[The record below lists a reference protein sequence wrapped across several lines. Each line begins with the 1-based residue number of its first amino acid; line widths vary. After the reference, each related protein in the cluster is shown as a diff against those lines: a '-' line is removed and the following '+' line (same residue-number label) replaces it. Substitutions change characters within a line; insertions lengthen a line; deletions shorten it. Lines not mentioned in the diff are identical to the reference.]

1 MADSVKEL
9 SKIIRLAY
17 ITEENTV
24 KVVGVYMRINYGGLR
39 KHDLIYSF
47 KLKNGDL
54 VLTTSSDLIMFS
66 RNNVGVHKL
75 IWSNQPSGSSD
86 QMLLDEFDQIM
97 VDQKRSDLQK
107 VRIPLGK
114 HPSSH

>member
-1 MADSVKEL
+1 
-9 SKIIRLAY
+9 
-17 ITEENTV
+17 
-24 KVVGVYMRINYGGLR
+24 
-39 KHDLIYSF
+39 LIYSF